1 MNSQTDQALIW
12 DDVRYFLALA
22 RTGTLS
28 AASRQL
34 AVEHS
39 TVARRVGQLEAA
51 LSVRLF
57 DRLARGWTLTAEGL
71 DLCQRAEAVE
81 QEVFALRRASAGID
95 ALAGRVR
102 ISAPPMILAHLLL
115 PGLKTLRAEHPGLT
129 LDLIGERREVD
140 LIRAEADIAI
150 RLGQPT
156 EPDLVT
162 QPLGEIAY
170 GLYGLKTEVTR
181 SPSDLVYIGF
191 DDSMPGLPQKQWL
204 DAEVGS
210 GCFGLRSND
219 MATMLHAALDGFG
232 IALLPDFLAHTHPE
246 LEMLTPRMPPP
257 VRPMLLVMHPD
268 VRRSC
273 RVRLVA
279 DRLVRAMK
287 PFARKGG

>member
-1 MNSQTDQALIW
+1 MNKQAEQAMIW

-81 QEVFALRRASAGID
+81 QEMFALRRASAGID
-95 ALAGRVR
+95 VLAGRVR

-156 EPDLVT
+156 EPDLVM
-162 QPLGEIAY
+162 QSLGEVAY
-170 GLYGLKTEVTR
+170 GLYGLKAEITR
-181 SPSDLVYIGF
+181 PPSDRVYIGF

-204 DAEVGS
+204 DGEVDG
-210 GCFGLRSND
+210 GRVGLRSND

-232 IALLPDFLAHTHPE
+232 IALLPEFLAHTHPE
-246 LEMLTPRMPPP
+246 LEMLSPKTPPP
-257 VRPMLLVMHPD
+257 IRPVFLVMHPD
-268 VRRSC
+268 VRRSR

-279 DRLVRAMK
+279 DSLAQAMK
-287 PFARKGG
+287 PFAHKGG